1 MPIGSASIKRASGA
15 INKTGE
21 KNKKSSFSSIRTLV
35 DLEISKIKFDK
46 ITSNL
51 DDLKKSIKKYGV
63 LNPVSVLKD
72 GNDFILISGKSRLT
86 VASELNL
93 ETIPAIVISVEGVGV
108 SAAKKDLY
116 LKKSPS
122 VIEEMTITSDIH
134 EEKFNVIKGIG
145 TDLPDYLL

>member
-46 ITSNL
+46 ITLNL